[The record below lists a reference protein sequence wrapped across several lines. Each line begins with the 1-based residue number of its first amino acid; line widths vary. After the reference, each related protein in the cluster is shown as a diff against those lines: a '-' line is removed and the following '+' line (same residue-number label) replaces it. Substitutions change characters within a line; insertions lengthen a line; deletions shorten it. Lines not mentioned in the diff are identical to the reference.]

1 MKDMELWELQEEER
15 VGHRKR
21 IHREE
26 YKGIQT
32 VERLIIQ
39 DLMESCI
46 QILNNSVNKCF
57 LCVVDQQY
65 ES

>member
-15 VGHRKR
+15 VCNGKR
-21 IHREE
+21 IHHAEHQI
-26 YKGIQT
+26 IQT

-46 QILNNSVNKCF
+46 KILNNSVNKQVF
-57 LCVVDQQY
+57 SLCCR
-65 ES
+65 SAI